1 MCGSDKGSL
10 FAVGK
15 ARPVLKRACV
25 STLAVFVPLLTGLAT
40 AQQLPHL
47 EFAQSTGKASPK
59 KEGEKPAAVAA
70 GQSAT
75 TPAADSWAVKCSNQA
90 GGVFACEMVQAIVD
104 SRSGVVVMLISIGK
118 PHQPGLPAILFR
130 TVHGT
135 YLPAGL
141 SFSIEGK
148 KATRLDFQ
156 KSDAAGVYAAL
167 PLTAE
172 IVADLKK
179 ATEIVLE
186 SELNKDQKLTL
197 KAPLMGFGPAYDRV
211 VSAQ

>member
-1 MCGSDKGSL
+1 MCGSDKGWL
-10 FAVGK
+10 FGVGK
-15 ARPVLKRACV
+15 VRAVFNWACV
-25 STLAVFVPLLTGLAT
+25 STIAVFVPVLTGSVV
-40 AQQLPHL
+40 AQQVPRKEL
-47 EFAQSTGKASPK
+47 AQGSVKSSPK

-90 GGVFACEMVQAIVD
+90 GGVFACDMVQAIVD
-104 SRSGVVVMLISIGK
+104 SRSGVVLMLISINK
-118 PHQPGLPAILFR
+118 PPQPGLPAILFR
-130 TVHGT
+130 AVHGT

-141 SFSIEGK
+141 SFAIEGK

-186 SELNKDQKLTL
+186 SELNKGEKLTL
-197 KAPLMGFGPAYDRV
+197 KAPLAGFGPAYDRV
-211 VSAQ
+211 VSAR